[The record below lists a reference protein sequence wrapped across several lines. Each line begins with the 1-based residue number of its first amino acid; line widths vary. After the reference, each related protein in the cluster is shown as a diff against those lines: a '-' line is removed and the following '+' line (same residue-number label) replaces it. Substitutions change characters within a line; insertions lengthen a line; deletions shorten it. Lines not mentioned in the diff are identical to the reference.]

1 MKERDSDLG
10 TGHPAV
16 SRREALGMIGIALGA
31 AALGVTP
38 AAAESASRAAR
49 SAIDDAVASG
59 TAFAPKF
66 FTAHEWKTVRVLAD
80 LVIPRDAR
88 SGSATDAGVP
98 EFMDFI
104 MIDKPAAQTRMRGGL
119 HWLDAQMEHRFGKP
133 FADCTLAQQTAL
145 LDDIA
150 WPRKAKAELS
160 HGAAFFSNFR
170 DLTASGFW
178 TSKMGI
184 ADLKYMGNAV
194 VHEWKGCPPEA
205 LAKLGVHY

>member
-1 MKERDSDLG
+1 MVPGSFG
-10 TGHPAV
+10 CGSTVFATTTTFAP
-16 SRREALGMIGIALGA
+16 
-31 AALGVTP
+31 
-38 AAAESASRAAR
+38 SRAAR
-49 SAIDDAVASG
+49 SAIDDAFARG
-59 TAFAPKF
+59 AEFAPKF
-66 FTAHEWKTVRVLAD
+66 FTAHEWKTIRLLVD

-104 MIDKPAAQTRMRGGL
+104 MIDQPLAQTRMRGGL
-119 HWLDAQMEHRFGKP
+119 HWMDAQMEHRFGKP
-133 FADCTLAQQTAL
+133 FADCTHAQQTAL

-150 WPRKAKAELS
+150 WPRKAKPELS

-184 ADLKYMGNAV
+184 ADLKYIGNAV
-194 VHEWKGCPPEA
+194 VHEWNGCPPEA
-205 LAKLGVHY
+205 LEKLGVHY